1 MSPSRR
7 PSRRVPPKGRSLR
20 HDPAPAPLAGHG
32 GEAGETAATS
42 ELGTT
47 GVRPGSR
54 SANRAAKR
62 AVGGVR
68 PKTQQRGGSRRRS
81 SNSPLIVLGIGAAV
95 IVAAVILLG
104 NPFGT
109 PAASPT
115 AAAAVTPVPS
125 HGDGTCPTEQPA
137 SLAAGN
143 VRTVTI
149 ETTKGTIVMKI
160 DGALAPVATGNFVA
174 LVSCHFYD
182 GIGFH
187 RLMPGFVIQGGDP
200 EGTGGGGPGYTIKDD
215 PITTTYH
222 RGTVAMA
229 RSSQPDSQG
238 SQFFIVL
245 ADDADSTLSG
255 TDPGYAI
262 LGEVTSGMDV
272 VDAIAAMPN
281 SGGQEGRA
289 LEPVIMTSVTVS
301 GGTTPSAAPT
311 SSTAPTA
318 APTTASTAAPSST
331 PAP

>member
-1 MSPSRR
+1 MSQSRR

-20 HDPAPAPLAGHG
+20 SDPRPDPFAETEFDAGDD
-32 GEAGETAATS
+32 AATT
-42 ELGTT
+42 LDTGTS
-47 GVRPGSR
+47 GLRPGSR

-68 PKTQQRGGSRRRS
+68 PKTPQRGSGRRS
-81 SNSPLIVLGIGAAV
+81 GGSNSPLIVLGIGAAV

-109 PAASPT
+109 PAASPS
-115 AAAAVTPVPS
+115 AAAEATPVPS

-137 SLAAGN
+137 SLAPGD
-143 VRTVTI
+143 VRTITI

-160 DGALAPVATGNFVA
+160 DGALAPNATGNFVA
-174 LVSCHFYD
+174 LVACHFYD
-182 GIGFH
+182 GIVFH

-215 PITTTYH
+215 PVLTAYH

-229 RSSQPDSQG
+229 RTDQPDSQG

-245 ADDADSTLSG
+245 DDGADSSLSG
-255 TDPGYAI
+255 ADPGYAI
-262 LGEVTSGMDV
+262 MGEVTAGMDV

-281 SGGQEGRA
+281 SGGEEGTA
-289 LEPVIMTSVTVS
+289 LDPVVMTKVTVS
-301 GGTTPSAAPT
+301 PATSPTPGSSPSAAPSVGPSAT
-311 SSTAPTA
+311 TAP
-318 APTTASTAAPSST
+318 
-331 PAP
+331 